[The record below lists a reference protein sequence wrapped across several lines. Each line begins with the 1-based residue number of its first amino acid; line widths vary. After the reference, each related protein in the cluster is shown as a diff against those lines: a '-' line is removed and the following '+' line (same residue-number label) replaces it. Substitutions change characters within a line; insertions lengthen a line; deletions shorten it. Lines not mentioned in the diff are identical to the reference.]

1 MEVGGARRHW
11 GEGKARRACLL
22 PTDPFYPVLPPP
34 PPLLLLA
41 ASPARLLADAHLP
54 AHCAALLR
62 QWSDKVEGVAPS
74 VPTGWS
80 PSGWKWVAQERDPK
94 GWFYSERFAEPGF
107 PATFYPMKSMA
118 SQVRRRKYQRLVT
131 QEPVTQMQQ
140 VSVLW
145 HEHQHKLVNLIKA
158 EKKAE
163 LRRKKLQRHART
175 DAEVVRLEGIFAAER
190 IKSKELIKSTRD
202 QTEILS
208 WEAARLHGLTEY

>member
-1 MEVGGARRHW
+1 M
-11 GEGKARRACLL
+11 L
-22 PTDPFYPVLPPP
+22 TPFYPVLPPP
-34 PPLLLLA
+34 PPQQLLLLLA
-41 ASPARLLADAHLP
+41 PSPARLPTDAPLP
-54 AHCAALLR
+54 ARCAALLR

-80 PSGWKWVAQERDPK
+80 PGGWTWVAQERDPK

-175 DAEVVRLEGIFAAER
+175 DAEVLRLEGIFAAER

-202 QTEILS
+202 QTEMLS